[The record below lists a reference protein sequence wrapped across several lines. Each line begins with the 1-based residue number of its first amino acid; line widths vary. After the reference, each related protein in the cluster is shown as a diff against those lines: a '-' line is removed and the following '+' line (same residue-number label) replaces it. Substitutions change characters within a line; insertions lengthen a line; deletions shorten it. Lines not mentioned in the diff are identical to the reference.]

1 MGERAHGSR
10 KSRSVGRS
18 LLCLLAAGSFAFASA
33 CADDTA
39 SPVAN
44 TISFDL
50 DFGGGV
56 TLTSVDYRITGPNG
70 FRRVGSLT
78 VGDAPIVTATFQNLP
93 PGQGYNIQ
101 VKGTASDDAS
111 ICQGEMTFN
120 VTASMTATL
129 QIPLTCSGIAG
140 ITATIN
146 TCPVIDALSAIP
158 SEVQVGASITVVAE
172 ARDDDG
178 GPQPLSAIWQTD
190 GGSLANLSA
199 TGATFICTAPG
210 TFTVG
215 LKISDGDNANKCP
228 DTGKLT
234 LLCTPA
240 SP

>member
-1 MGERAHGSR
+1 MGERAIGSR
-10 KSRSVGRS
+10 KSRSSSSVRI
-18 LLCLLAAGSFAFASA
+18 LCVMAAAAAFAAACGDESA
-33 CADDTA
+33 T
-39 SPVAN
+39 PVAN
-44 TISFDL
+44 TITFEL

-56 TLTSVDYRITGPNG
+56 TLTSADYRITGPNG

-140 ITATIN
+140 VTATIN
-146 TCPVIDALSAIP
+146 TCPVIDGLSAIP
-158 SEVQVGASITVVAE
+158 SEVNVGASIQVIADV
-172 ARDDDG
+172 RDDDG
-178 GPQPLSAIWQTD
+178 GPQPLSATWQTD
-190 GGSLANLSA
+190 GGMLSNLSP
-199 TGATFICTAPG
+199 TGATFTCTAPG

-234 LLCTPA
+234 LLCTTA
-240 SP
+240 S